1 MGKKIKKVLITTG
14 LVSMVI
20 LSTMIT
26 GCSKKEAVTTESTQV
41 EAVFES
47 QEDLNISTQQTSVSK
62 ELAEQASKEV
72 EELTKLEEEG
82 RIEYDEV
89 SGDIVNHDQE
99 KQNQDMMNVI
109 RQEVIDGEIKGE
121 EIDEEVDM
129 WCGDFL
135 SDTEKSEFKSELHL
149 LEAKEAEVV
158 PEATKPQPQET
169 KSQTSNQNQPK
180 ETQAKPVP
188 QPTQATEVYQES
200 VPQPTEPVVNEP
212 APQPT
217 PQPENN
223 NNTSG
228 EIDTSGWNTGGVKIE
243 VVTPDADQSLSPEEE
258 QEINEIQFN

>member
-82 RIEYDEV
+82 KIEYDEV
-89 SGDIVNHDQE
+89 SGDIINHDQE

-109 RQEVIDGEIKGE
+109 RQEVIDGEIKGI

-129 WCGDFL
+129 WCDFL
-135 SDTEKSEFKSELHL
+135 SETEKAEFKSELHL
-149 LEAKEAEVV
+149 LEVKKAEVV
-158 PEATKPQPQET
+158 PET
-169 KSQTSNQNQPK
+169 KSQTSSQPK
-180 ETQAKPVP
+180 ETQVKTP
-188 QPTQATEVYQES
+188 QPTQSTEVYQEPA
-200 VPQPTEPVVNEP
+200 PQQTEPVVNEP
-212 APQPT
+212 APQP
-217 PQPENN
+217 EN

-228 EIDTSGWNTGGVKIE
+228 EIDTSGWNTGGVKVE
-243 VVTPDADQSLSPEEE
+243 VVTPDSDQSLSPEEE
-258 QEINEIQFN
+258 QEINNINFQ